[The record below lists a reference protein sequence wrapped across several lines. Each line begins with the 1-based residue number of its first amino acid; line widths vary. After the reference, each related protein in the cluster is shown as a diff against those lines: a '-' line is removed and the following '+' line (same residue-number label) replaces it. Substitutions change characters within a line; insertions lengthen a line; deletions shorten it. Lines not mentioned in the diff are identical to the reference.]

1 MSLDRFVSDE
11 GELNYGQIVR
21 FWRKHVLGW
30 KSAQILVDL
39 YNEQAQYIQESE
51 ISIRWWQRMEQFN
64 QVPIDQRRRRLIQV
78 LLGIPPAYLGLT
90 ALAPLSIMDE
100 SVVLPAQST
109 SGHTLDLRAYQQ
121 GLTTYWRSRE
131 TKKPPVFAE
140 LLSCVGTLE
149 QAVLYGPA
157 RQRDQATSL
166 LCHYLIV
173 AGNACRY
180 QGHMKV
186 ALNYLER
193 ALALAR
199 EREYDDLLLKA
210 LYIRG
215 FTKFNRWTNWPGDER
230 DADLTDAMNDFA
242 GAFTLLQHSR
252 QPVSAALSAAILA
265 DGGRASSYQTQ
276 DRQDALVALRQIDQ
290 AGKLMHTG
298 NFVNDE
304 QFLHI
309 DQEWYHIDKAE
320 ALIAAG
326 MPGLALEELD
336 YVYSKGDPQAR
347 QRYFY
352 VIIIEAEAYLAK
364 GWGDVAAVYLDEAL
378 QSLNKT
384 NSRRHFAHIVRLH
397 QALQNSRFLN
407 SPDVARLGANL
418 LRFQHPEIFL

>member
-1 MSLDRFVSDE
+1 
-11 GELNYGQIVR
+11 
-21 FWRKHVLGW
+21 
-30 KSAQILVDL
+30 
-39 YNEQAQYIQESE
+39 
-51 ISIRWWQRMEQFN
+51 MEQCN

-78 LLGIPPAYLGLT
+78 LLSIPPAHLGLT
-90 ALAPLSIMDE
+90 ALAPLFLNTEEPIA
-100 SVVLPAQST
+100 LPAQLPP
-109 SGHTLDLRAYQQ
+109 GHPLDLHAYQQ
-121 GLTTYWRSRE
+121 GLTIYWRSRE

-140 LLSCVGTLE
+140 LLGCVGALE

-157 RQRDQATSL
+157 RQHDQVASL

-186 ALNYLER
+186 ALNYLDK

-199 EREYDDLLLKA
+199 ERGYDNLFLKA

-230 DADLTDAMNDFA
+230 DADLTDAINDFT
-242 GAFTLLQHSR
+242 GAFTLLQRSC

-265 DGGRASSYQTQ
+265 DGGRANSYHTRDQ
-276 DRQDALVALRQIDQ
+276 QDARAALRQIDQ
-290 AGKLMHTG
+290 AGQLVSSS
-298 NFVNDE
+298 NFTNDE
-304 QFLHI
+304 HFLHI
-309 DQEWYHIDKAE
+309 DREWYQIDKAE
-320 ALIAAG
+320 ALIATG
-326 MPGLALEELD
+326 MPGSALEELD

-352 VIIIEAEAYLAK
+352 VIIIEAEAHLAK

-384 NSRRHFAHIVRLH
+384 NSRRHLAHIVRLH
-397 QALQNSRFLN
+397 RALQDSRFLN

-418 LRFQHPEIFL
+418 LRFQHPEIFS